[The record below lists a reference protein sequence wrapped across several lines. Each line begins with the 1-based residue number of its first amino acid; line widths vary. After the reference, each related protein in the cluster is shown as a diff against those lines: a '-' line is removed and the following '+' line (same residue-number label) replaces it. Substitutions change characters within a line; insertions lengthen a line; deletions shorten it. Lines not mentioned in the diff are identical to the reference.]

1 MKVITKRLDSVN
13 SNSAD
18 IIKRQL
24 LIIQLLLEG
33 NYVSTRQIQGHLA
46 RHNIDA
52 KLRSIQRDL
61 VTLED
66 ILPVECRK
74 DDKPYSW
81 RWQRLNNAKLN
92 QLSLSQAIA
101 LRLVETELKG
111 VIPTDLYN
119 RLEPLFVKSHFVTGL
134 SQIDNWDT
142 FISQN
147 GQNSQSMAQTEQ
159 NDNNSFHAFP
169 NQSIVPTSLLKNLIM
184 SLRVRYEQNR
194 KIDKIIDFETKTT
207 STEALEV
214 VLNDEEKQILSR
226 LASNLQE
233 SNLSSVAMLLTE

>member
-33 NYVSTRQIQGHLA
+33 NYVSTRQIQEHLA
-46 RHNIDA
+46 KHNIDA

-81 RWQRLNNAKLN
+81 RWQRLNNTKLN

-111 VIPTDLYN
+111 VIPNDLYN
-119 RLEPLFVKSHFVTGL
+119 RLEPLFMKSHFVTGL

-142 FISQN
+142 LISQN
-147 GQNSQSMAQTEQ
+147 GKNLQSMLQTEQ
-159 NDNNSFHAFP
+159 KNNNSFHAFP
-169 NQSIVPTSLLKNLIM
+169 SQSIIPTSLLKNLIV
-184 SLRVRYEQNR
+184 SLRVKYEQR
-194 KIDKIIDFETKTT
+194 RGIAKTLDF
-207 STEALEV
+207 STEITNTEELEF
-214 VLNDEEKQILSR
+214 VLHDEEKQLLNR
-226 LASNLQE
+226 LALNLKE
-233 SNLSSVAMLLTE
+233 SNLNLVAELLTE

>member
-46 RHNIDA
+46 KHNIDT

-81 RWQRLNNAKLN
+81 RWQRLNNTKLN

-111 VIPTDLYN
+111 IIPTDLYD

-142 FISQN
+142 LISQN
-147 GQNSQSMAQTEQ
+147 GQNLQSMAQTEQ
-159 NDNNSFHAFP
+159 NDDNSFHAFP
-169 NQSIVPTSLLKNLIM
+169 SQFIVPTSLFKNLIM
-184 SLRVRYEQNR
+184 SLRVRYEQR
-194 KIDKIIDFETKTT
+194 RSSKKTIGSETKIT
-207 STEALEV
+207 SVEV
-214 VLNDEEKQILSR
+214 LDDEEKQLLNR
-226 LASNLQE
+226 LVSNLQE

>member
-1 MKVITKRLDSVN
+1 MN

-33 NYVSTRQIQGHLA
+33 NYVSTRQIQEYLA
-46 RHNIDA
+46 KNNIDA

-81 RWQRLNNAKLN
+81 RWQRLNNTKLN

-111 VIPTDLYN
+111 VIPTDLYD

-142 FISQN
+142 LISQN
-147 GQNSQSMAQTEQ
+147 GENLQSMAQTKK
-159 NDNNSFHAFP
+159 NDNNSFHAFTS
-169 NQSIVPTSLLKNLIM
+169 QSIVPTSLLKNLIM
-184 SLRVRYEQNR
+184 SLRVRYEQHR

-214 VLNDEEKQILSR
+214 VLNGEEKQILSR
-226 LASNLQE
+226 LASNLRE
-233 SNLSSVAMLLTE
+233 TNLNSVAMLLTE

>member
-1 MKVITKRLDSVN
+1 MKVIPKRLDSVN

-119 RLEPLFVKSHFVTGL
+119 RLAPLFVKSHFVTGL

-142 FISQN
+142 LISQN
-147 GQNSQSMAQTEQ
+147 GQNSQSMAQTEK

-169 NQSIVPTSLLKNLIM
+169 NQSIAPTSLLKNLIM
-184 SLRVRYEQNR
+184 SLRVRYEQHR

-207 STEALEV
+207 STEVLEV

>member
-1 MKVITKRLDSVN
+1 MNNN
-13 SNSAD
+13 STD

-33 NYVSTRQIQGHLA
+33 KYVSTRQIQEHLA
-46 RHNIDA
+46 THGIDT

-61 VTLED
+61 AMLED
-66 ILPVECRK
+66 ILPLECRK

-81 RWQRLNNAKLN
+81 RWQRLSNTKLN

-111 VIPTDLYN
+111 VIPNNLYK

-134 SQIDNWDT
+134 SQIDNWDKL
-142 FISQN
+142 ISQD
-147 GQNSQSMAQTEQ
+147 GKNSESIIHTEQ
-159 NDNNSFHAFP
+159 GDSNFRAFP
-169 NQSIVPTSLLKNLIM
+169 KQSIFPTSPFKSLMM
-184 SLRVRYEQNR
+184 SLRIKYEQR
-194 KIDKIIDFETKTT
+194 KNLEKNNSKLRIRDFKELKIIFD
-207 STEALEV
+207 
-214 VLNDEEKQILSR
+214 DEERQLLDD

-233 SNLSSVAMLLTE
+233 NNLDSVAKLLTE

>member
-1 MKVITKRLDSVN
+1 MN

-46 RHNIDA
+46 KHNIDA

-81 RWQRLNNAKLN
+81 RWQRLNNTKLN

-119 RLEPLFVKSHFVTGL
+119 RLEPLFVKSHFITGL

-142 FISQN
+142 LISQN
-147 GQNSQSMAQTEQ
+147 GQNSQSMVQTDQ
-159 NDNNSFHAFP
+159 SDNNGFHAFP
-169 NQSIVPTSLLKNLIM
+169 NQSIVPTSLLKKLIM
-184 SLRVRYEQNR
+184 SLRVRYEQR
-194 KIDKIIDFETKTT
+194 RSIEKTIDFETETT
-207 STEALEV
+207 STEELEV
-214 VLNDEEKQILSR
+214 VIDDEEKQLLTR

-233 SNLSSVAMLLTE
+233 SNLNSVAKLLTE

>member
-1 MKVITKRLDSVN
+1 MKVIPKRLDSVN

-119 RLEPLFVKSHFVTGL
+119 RLAPLFVKSHFVTGL

-142 FISQN
+142 LICQN
-147 GQNSQSMAQTEQ
+147 GQNSQSMAQTEK

-169 NQSIVPTSLLKNLIM
+169 NQSIAPTSLLKNLIM
-184 SLRVRYEQNR
+184 SLRVRYEQHR

-207 STEALEV
+207 STEVLEV

>member
-81 RWQRLNNAKLN
+81 RWQRLNNTKLN

-111 VIPTDLYN
+111 VIPTDLYD

-142 FISQN
+142 LISQN
-147 GQNSQSMAQTEQ
+147 GQDLQSMAQTEQ

-169 NQSIVPTSLLKNLIM
+169 SQSIVPTSLLKNLRM

-194 KIDKIIDFETKTT
+194 KIVKIIDFETKTT

-226 LASNLQE
+226 LASNLRE
-233 SNLSSVAMLLTE
+233 TNLNSVAMLLTE

>member
-1 MKVITKRLDSVN
+1 MN

-33 NYVSTRQIQGHLA
+33 NYVSTRQIQEYLA
-46 RHNIDA
+46 KNNIDA
-52 KLRSIQRDL
+52 KVRSIQRDL

-81 RWQRLNNAKLN
+81 RWQRLNNTKLN

-111 VIPTDLYN
+111 VIPTDLYD

-142 FISQN
+142 LISQN
-147 GQNSQSMAQTEQ
+147 GKNLQSMAQTEK

-169 NQSIVPTSLLKNLIM
+169 SQSIVPTSLLKNLIM
-184 SLRVRYEQNR
+184 SLRVRYEQHR

>member
-13 SNSAD
+13 SNSTD

-46 RHNIDA
+46 KHNIDA

-81 RWQRLNNAKLN
+81 RWQRLNNTKLN

-111 VIPTDLYN
+111 VIPAELYN

-142 FISQN
+142 LISQD

-159 NDNNSFHAFP
+159 SDNNNFPAFP
-169 NQSIVPTSLLKNLIM
+169 KQSIVPTSLLKNLIM
-184 SLRVRYEQNR
+184 SLRIRYEQHR
-194 KIDKIIDFETKTT
+194 AIEKIIDFEPKTT
-207 STEALEV
+207 NTDELEI
-214 VLNDEEKQILSR
+214 VLNDEEKQLLNR
-226 LASNLQE
+226 LVSNLQE
-233 SNLSSVAMLLTE
+233 SNLNSVAKLLTE

>member
-184 SLRVRYEQNR
+184 SLRVRYEQHR

-207 STEALEV
+207 STETLEV
-214 VLNDEEKQILSR
+214 VLNDEEKQILNR

>member
-13 SNSAD
+13 NNSAD

-46 RHNIDA
+46 KHNIDA

-81 RWQRLNNAKLN
+81 RWQRLNNTKLN

-111 VIPTDLYN
+111 VIPADLYN

-142 FISQN
+142 LISQD
-147 GQNSQSMAQTEQ
+147 GQNSQSMAQTVQ
-159 NDNNSFHAFP
+159 SDNSFHAFP
-169 NQSIVPTSLLKNLIM
+169 KQSIVPTSLLKNLIM
-184 SLRVRYEQNR
+184 SLRVRYEQRHN
-194 KIDKIIDFETKTT
+194 IEKIIDFKSKATNTGDI
-207 STEALEV
+207 EV
-214 VLNDEEKQILSR
+214 VLDDEEKQLLSR
-226 LASNLQE
+226 LESNLQE
-233 SNLSSVAMLLTE
+233 SNLNSVAKLLTE

>member
-1 MKVITKRLDSVN
+1 MKVITKRLNSVN

-33 NYVSTRQIQGHLA
+33 NYVSTRQIQEYLA
-46 RHNIDA
+46 KHNIDA

-81 RWQRLNNAKLN
+81 RWQRLNNTKLN

-142 FISQN
+142 LISQN
-147 GQNSQSMAQTEQ
+147 GQNSQSMVQTEQ
-159 NDNNSFHAFP
+159 GDNNSFHAFP
-169 NQSIVPTSLLKNLIM
+169 NQSIIPTSLLKNLII
-184 SLRVRYEQNR
+184 SLRVRYEQHR
-194 KIDKIIDFETKTT
+194 SIEKTIDFETETT
-207 STEALEV
+207 STEELEV
-214 VLNDEEKQILSR
+214 VLDDEEKQLLNR

-233 SNLSSVAMLLTE
+233 SNLNSVAKLLTE

>member
-33 NYVSTRQIQGHLA
+33 NYVSTRQIQEYLA
-46 RHNIDA
+46 KNNIDA

-184 SLRVRYEQNR
+184 SLRVRYEQHR